1 MAQLAAPARTFT
13 HRTTMLGRIREI
25 AAHHELL
32 LNLVRLEL
40 KAKYKASALGFAWS
54 LLNPA
59 MYLVVFYIAFD
70 VILGGGI
77 PRFPIYLLSGL
88 LVWNF
93 FTTALN
99 SGTGSVVAGAGLVKK
114 VWFPREILPLA
125 SVGAALVHFFLQLLV
140 LSPPWS
146 CCAIRSGGRRCRCC
160 RWPWSTSSCW
170 PPGSRSLFSAANVYL
185 RDMAHF
191 VELALLAWFWVT
203 PIVYPFTQ
211 LDRGARRSRRV
222 ALLNPVTPIVLTF
235 QRAFTASTGIRRSST
250 RTCRLLWYLRNL
262 AIVDGRRLGPRRRR
276 AAGLRPPRG
285 QPRRGALRRWR
296 RRSRSTG
303 SPRSSGSTTRSRPR

>member
-1 MAQLAAPARTFT
+1 MASTAARTIT
-13 HRTTMLGRIREI
+13 HRTTVAESIREI
-25 AAHHELL
+25 VGHHELL

-70 VILGGGI
+70 VILGAGI

-93 FTTALN
+93 FTAAVT
-99 SGTGSVVAGAGLVKK
+99 SGTGSVVAGSGLVKK

-140 LSPPWS
+140 LIAALSVVRHPVGWAEIPMLPL
-146 CCAIRSGGRRCRCC
+146 A
-160 RWPWSTSSCW
+160 
-170 PPGSRSLFSAANVYL
+170 LFDLILLAAGLVLLLSAANVYL

-191 VELALLAWFWVT
+191 VELALLAWFW
-203 PIVYPFTQ
+203 I
-211 LDRGARRSRRV
+211 
-222 ALLNPVTPIVLTF
+222 TPIVLVF
-235 QRAFTASTGIRRSST
+235 QRALYGEFGHVLDPHLSA
-250 RTCRLLWYLRNL
+250 LWYLRNL
-262 AIVDGRRLGPRRRR
+262 AIIT
-276 AAGLRPPRG
+276 AGAVVLAG
-285 QPRRGALRRWR
+285 FALRVFNRLE
-296 RRSRSTG
+296 G
-303 SPRSSGSTTRSRPR
+303 NLAEEL

>member
-1 MAQLAAPARTFT
+1 MASLSAAPRTFT
-13 HRTTMLGRIREI
+13 HRTTMVERLKEI
-25 AAHHELL
+25 AAHRELL

-59 MYLVVFYIAFD
+59 MYLVVFYVAFD

-99 SGTGSVVAGAGLVKK
+99 SGTGAVVAGAGLVKK

-125 SVGAALVHFFLQLLV
+125 SVGAALVHFFLQLTVLLLALV
-140 LSPPWS
+140 ALRHPVGWAELGLLPLALLDLILLAAALSL
-146 CCAIRSGGRRCRCC
+146 
-160 RWPWSTSSCW
+160 
-170 PPGSRSLFSAANVYL
+170 LFSVANVYL

-191 VELALLAWFWVT
+191 VELALMAWFWVT
-203 PIVYPFTQ
+203 PIIYPWTQ
-211 LDRGARRSRRV
+211 LTKALHGHSIL
-222 ALLNPVTPIVLTF
+222 ALLNPVTSIVLTF
-235 QRAFTASTGIRRSST
+235 QRAFYGSFGNVIPPDLTFG
-250 RTCRLLWYLRNL
+250 WYLRNL
-262 AIVDGRRLGPRRRR
+262 AVVT
-276 AAGLRPPRG
+276 AGVLILLAI
-285 QPRRGALRRWR
+285 ALRVF
-296 RRSRSTG
+296 SRLEG
-303 SPRSSGSTTRSRPR
+303 NLAEEL

>member
-1 MAQLAAPARTFT
+1 MASVAAAPRTFT
-13 HRTTMLGRIREI
+13 HRTTMLERVKEI
-25 AAHHELL
+25 AAHRELL
-32 LNLVRLEL
+32 LNLIRLEL

-93 FTTALN
+93 FTSALN
-99 SGTGSVVAGAGLVKK
+99 TGTGSVVAGAGLVKK

-140 LSPPWS
+140 LVTALIAVRHPVGWGELPLLPLALVDLILLAAGLSL
-146 CCAIRSGGRRCRCC
+146 
-160 RWPWSTSSCW
+160 
-170 PPGSRSLFSAANVYL
+170 LFSVANVYL

-211 LDRGARRSRRV
+211 LGRALHGHTV
-222 ALLNPVTPIVLTF
+222 IALLNPVTPIVLTF
-235 QRAFTASTGIRRSST
+235 QRALYGEFGKPPVIQPNLAFT
-250 RTCRLLWYLRNL
+250 WYLRNL
-262 AIVDGRRLGPRRRR
+262 MFVT
-276 AAGLRPPRG
+276 AGVLLILVI
-285 QPRRGALRRWR
+285 ALRVF
-296 RRSRSTG
+296 SRLEG
-303 SPRSSGSTTRSRPR
+303 NLAEEL

>member
-1 MAQLAAPARTFT
+1 VS
-13 HRTTMLGRIREI
+13 
-25 AAHHELL
+25 HHELL

-70 VILGGGI
+70 VILGAGI

-93 FTTALN
+93 FTAALN
-99 SGTGSVVAGAGLVKK
+99 SGTGSVVAGSGLVKK

-140 LSPPWS
+140 LVVALAAVRHPVGWAEIPMLPL
-146 CCAIRSGGRRCRCC
+146 ALVDLILLAAG
-160 RWPWSTSSCW
+160 
-170 PPGSRSLFSAANVYL
+170 LVLLLSAANVYL

-203 PIVYPFTQ
+203 PIVYPFSQ
-211 LDRGARRSRRV
+211 LLRAIHGHAII
-222 ALLNPVTPIVLTF
+222 ALVNPVTPIVLVF
-235 QRAFTASTGIRRSST
+235 QRALYGEFGHVLDPNLSA
-250 RTCRLLWYLRNL
+250 LWYLRNL
-262 AIVDGRRLGPRRRR
+262 AIVT
-276 AAGLRPPRG
+276 AGVLVLATF
-285 QPRRGALRRWR
+285 ALRVFNRLE
-296 RRSRSTG
+296 G
-303 SPRSSGSTTRSRPR
+303 NLAEEL

>member
-1 MAQLAAPARTFT
+1 MASLSSTPRTFT
-13 HRTTMLGRIREI
+13 HRTTMVGRLKEI
-25 AAHHELL
+25 AAHRELL

-70 VILGGGI
+70 VILGSGI

-99 SGTGSVVAGAGLVKK
+99 TGTGSVVAGAGLVKK

-140 LSPPWS
+140 LV
-146 CCAIRSGGRRCRCC
+146 
-160 RWPWSTSSCW
+160 
-170 PPGSRSLFSAANVYL
+170 AALIAVRHPVGWAEL
-185 RDMAHF
+185 PLLP
-191 VELALLAWFWVT
+191 LALVDLILLAAGLVPAVLGGQRLPAGHGPLRRT
-203 PIVYPFTQ
+203 GADGLVLGDT
-211 LDRGARRSRRV
+211 DRLPLHPTEGGARRSHHRRPDQPGDADRPHLPA
-222 ALLNPVTPIVLTF
+222 ALYGDFGTPPVIPPT
-235 QRAFTASTGIRRSST
+235 ST
-250 RTCRLLWYLRNL
+250 
-262 AIVDGRRLGPRRRR
+262 
-276 AAGLRPPRG
+276 
-285 QPRRGALRRWR
+285 
-296 RRSRSTG
+296 
-303 SPRSSGSTTRSRPR
+303 SPGTSGT

>member
-1 MAQLAAPARTFT
+1 MERPAPVLRTFT
-13 HRTTMLGRIREI
+13 HRTTLLGRVQEI
-25 AAHHELL
+25 AAHRELL

-54 LLNPA
+54 LVNPA
-59 MYLVVFYIAFD
+59 MYLVVFYVAFD

-99 SGTGSVVAGAGLVKK
+99 SGTSSVVAGAGLVKK

-125 SVGAALVHFFLQLLV
+125 AVGAALVHFFLQLLV
-140 LSPPWS
+140 LVATLVFVRHPVGWGELPLLPL
-146 CCAIRSGGRRCRCC
+146 ALFDLILLASG
-160 RWPWSTSSCW
+160 
-170 PPGSRSLFSAANVYL
+170 LVLLLSAANVYL

-191 VELALLAWFWVT
+191 VELAVLAWFWVT
-203 PIVYPFTQ
+203 PIVYPFSQ
-211 LDRGARRSRRV
+211 LTEAIGGRAGV

-235 QRAFTASTGIRRSST
+235 QRALYGNFGNVIDPNLST
-250 RTCRLLWYLRNL
+250 LWYLRNL
-262 AIVDGRRLGPRRRR
+262 VIG
-276 AAGLRPPRG
+276 AAAAWVLAVI
-285 QPRRGALRRWR
+285 ALRLFGRLEGR
-296 RRSRSTG
+296 LAEEL
-303 SPRSSGSTTRSRPR
+303 

>member
-1 MAQLAAPARTFT
+1 MASSSATVQRTIT
-13 HRTTMLGRIREI
+13 HRTTLRESVKEI
-25 AAHHELL
+25 ATHRELL

-70 VILGGGI
+70 VILGSGI

-93 FTTALN
+93 FTAALN
-99 SGTGSVVAGAGLVKK
+99 SGTGSVVAGQGLVKK
-114 VWFPREILPLA
+114 VWFPREVLPLA
-125 SVGAALVHFFLQLLV
+125 SVGAALVHFFLQTLV
-140 LSPPWS
+140 LIIALAVVRHPVGWAEVPLLPL
-146 CCAIRSGGRRCRCC
+146 ALFDLVLLASGMA
-160 RWPWSTSSCW
+160 
-170 PPGSRSLFSAANVYL
+170 LLLSAANVYL

-203 PIVYPFTQ
+203 PIVYQFSQ
-211 LDRGARRSRRV
+211 LTKAIGGRAAI

-235 QRAFTASTGIRRSST
+235 QRALYGSFGHVMDPHLGVT
-250 RTCRLLWYLRNL
+250 WYLRNL
-262 AIVDGRRLGPRRRR
+262 VIV
-276 AAGLRPPRG
+276 AV
-285 QPRRGALRRWR
+285 GALVLAAVALRVFNRLE
-296 RRSRSTG
+296 G
-303 SPRSSGSTTRSRPR
+303 NLAEEL

>member
-1 MAQLAAPARTFT
+1 MAELAAPARTFT

-59 MYLVVFYIAFD
+59 MYLVVFYVAFD

-77 PRFPIYLLSGL
+77 PRFPVYLLSGL

-93 FTTALN
+93 FTAALN
-99 SGTGSVVAGAGLVKK
+99 AGTGSVVAGAGLVKK

-140 LSPPWS
+140 LIAALVVLRHPVGWAEMPLLPLALVDLILLAAALSL
-146 CCAIRSGGRRCRCC
+146 
-160 RWPWSTSSCW
+160 
-170 PPGSRSLFSAANVYL
+170 LFSVANVYL

-203 PIVYPFTQ
+203 PIIYPFTQ
-211 LDRGARRSRRV
+211 LKTALHGHTVV
-222 ALLNPVTPIVLTF
+222 ALFNPVTPIVLTF
-235 QRAFTASTGIRRSST
+235 QRALYGEFGDPPVIPADLTFT
-250 RTCRLLWYLRNL
+250 WYLRNL
-262 AIVDGRRLGPRRRR
+262 AIVTVGVLVV
-276 AAGLRPPRG
+276 LTI
-285 QPRRGALRRWR
+285 ALRVF
-296 RRSRSTG
+296 SRLEG
-303 SPRSSGSTTRSRPR
+303 NLAEEL

>member
-1 MAQLAAPARTFT
+1 MASLAAEGRTIT
-13 HRTTMLGRIREI
+13 QRTSLLGQIRQI

-32 LNLVRLEL
+32 LNLIRLEL

-54 LLNPA
+54 LVNPA

-70 VILGGGI
+70 VILGVGI

-99 SGTGSVVAGAGLVKK
+99 SGTGAVVAGAGLVKK

-125 SVGAALVHFFLQLLV
+125 SVGAALVHFFLQLTVLV
-140 LSPPWS
+140 VALVAVRHPVGWVELPLVPL
-146 CCAIRSGGRRCRCC
+146 ALVDLVVMAAAFAL
-160 RWPWSTSSCW
+160 
-170 PPGSRSLFSAANVYL
+170 LFSVANVYL

-203 PIVYPFTQ
+203 PIVFPFTQ
-211 LDRGARRSRRV
+211 LTRQALHGHAAI
-222 ALLNPVTPIVLTF
+222 ALLNPVTPVVLTF
-235 QRAFTASTGIRRSST
+235 QRALYGEFGNPPVLDPSLSA
-250 RTCRLLWYLRNL
+250 LWYLRNL
-262 AIVDGRRLGPRRRR
+262 LFVTVGAVALM
-276 AAGLRPPRG
+276 AV
-285 QPRRGALRRWR
+285 ALRVFARLE
-296 RRSRSTG
+296 G
-303 SPRSSGSTTRSRPR
+303 NLAEEL

>member
-1 MAQLAAPARTFT
+1 MASLAADRTIT
-13 HRTTMLGRIREI
+13 HRTSLPGQLRQI

-32 LNLVRLEL
+32 LNLIRLEL

-99 SGTGSVVAGAGLVKK
+99 SGTGSVVAGSGLVKK

-125 SVGAALVHFFLQLLV
+125 SVGAALVHFFLQLTV
-140 LSPPWS
+140 LIVALAGLRHPVGWTEMTLLPL
-146 CCAIRSGGRRCRCC
+146 ALADLILMAAGFAL
-160 RWPWSTSSCW
+160 
-170 PPGSRSLFSAANVYL
+170 LFSVANVYL

-191 VELALLAWFWVT
+191 VELALMAWFWVT
-203 PIVYPFTQ
+203 PIVYPFKQLTQ
-211 LDRGARRSRRV
+211 ALHGHA
-222 ALLNPVTPIVLTF
+222 AIGLLNPVTSIVLVF
-235 QRAFTASTGIRRSST
+235 QRGLYGEFGNPPVLDPHLS
-250 RTCRLLWYLRNL
+250 LLWYLRNL
-262 AIVDGRRLGPRRRR
+262 FVVTVGAMVLT
-276 AAGLRPPRG
+276 AV
-285 QPRRGALRRWR
+285 ALRVFARLE
-296 RRSRSTG
+296 G
-303 SPRSSGSTTRSRPR
+303 NLAEEL

>member
-1 MAQLAAPARTFT
+1 MAQFAATPRTFT
-13 HRTTMLGRIREI
+13 HRTTMRERLREI

-32 LNLVRLEL
+32 LSLIRLEL
-40 KAKYKASALGFAWS
+40 KSKYKASALGFAWS

-77 PRFPIYLLSGL
+77 ARFPIYLLSGL

-99 SGTGSVVAGAGLVKK
+99 SGTGSMVAGAGLVKK
-114 VWFPREILPLA
+114 VWFPREVLPLA
-125 SVGAALVHFFLQLLV
+125 SIGAALVHFFLQFGVLVAALVALRHPVGWGEMPLVPLALLDLV
-140 LSPPWS
+140 LL
-146 CCAIRSGGRRCRCC
+146 AAGLAL
-160 RWPWSTSSCW
+160 
-170 PPGSRSLFSAANVYL
+170 LFSVANVYM

-203 PIVYPFTQ
+203 PIIYPLTQ
-211 LDRGARRSRRV
+211 LTKALRGHVAI

-235 QRAFTASTGIRRSST
+235 QRALYGNYGDTPVMPAEFDFA
-250 RTCRLLWYLRNL
+250 WHLRNL
-262 AIVDGRRLGPRRRR
+262 AIVTVGVLV
-276 AAGLRPPRG
+276 LLTI
-285 QPRRGALRRWR
+285 ALRVF
-296 RRSRSTG
+296 SRLEG
-303 SPRSSGSTTRSRPR
+303 NLAEEL